1 MHASQAAQA
10 ALQKRAEQLELTV
23 AEYNGLLLAAEGGAP
38 EAPRASATGGSPA
51 RRGSP
56 VHAATRALQRRR
68 MEEELGELRERLKA
82 AEEEAAS
89 VRR

>member
-1 MHASQAAQA
+1 MQATQA
-10 ALQKRAEQLELTV
+10 ALQKRAEQLELTM
-23 AEYNGLLLAAEGGAP
+23 AEYNGLLLAAKGGGADG
-38 EAPRASATGGSPA
+38 PRASTSSGGSPA
-51 RRGSP
+51 CRGSP

-82 AEEEAAS
+82 AEEEAAN